1 LAAAKRKPQQSQAR
15 PSEAATPDGAREGR
29 GMAFVKQASVVVGLI
44 SAAVGLFFLLFPQYR
59 PERGQ
64 SSPEQSASVDRI
76 SPPNQH
82 TTKGDF
88 LDYMERQKVG
98 LTKQDLEQVGASA
111 FATIKIVGYK
121 GRTLTV
127 VRQIV
132 NARTGHAVGEASD
145 FKVTPPKDHVENPW
159 GDWAPLRPGRGS
171 YIMVI
176 KLLDG
181 PVGEPGVKVIACGQ
195 TGQFGGR
202 AGLTPVKT
210 PPHVCQNA

>member
-1 LAAAKRKPQQSQAR
+1 
-15 PSEAATPDGAREGR
+15 
-29 GMAFVKQASVVVGLI
+29 MALVKQASVVVGLI

-64 SSPEQSASVDRI
+64 SGPEQSASVDRM

-82 TTKGDF
+82 TTYGDF
-88 LDYMERQKVG
+88 LDYTERDKGG
-98 LTKQDLEQVGASA
+98 LTKQQLQEVGASA
-111 FATIKIVGYK
+111 FATITIVGYK
-121 GRTLTV
+121 GRTLTF
-127 VRQIV
+127 VRQLV
-132 NARTGHAVGEASD
+132 NARTGHAVGKAAD

-159 GDWAPLRPGRGS
+159 GDWAALRPGRGS

-202 AGLTPVKT
+202 AGFTPVKT
-210 PPHVCQNA
+210 PPHVCQNAGSG

>member
-1 LAAAKRKPQQSQAR
+1 
-15 PSEAATPDGAREGR
+15 
-29 GMAFVKQASVVVGLI
+29 MAFVKQASVVVGLI
-44 SAAVGLFFLLFPQYR
+44 SAAVGLFFLLFPQFR

-82 TTKGDF
+82 TTYGDF
-88 LDYMERQKVG
+88 LDYTERQKVG
-98 LTKQDLEQVGASA
+98 LTKQDLEEVGASA
-111 FATIKIVGYK
+111 FATMKIVGYK

-132 NARTGHAVGEASD
+132 NARTGHAVGEAAD
-145 FKVTPPKDHVENPW
+145 FKVTPPKDHVEHPW
-159 GDWAPLRPGRGS
+159 GDWALLRPGRGS

-181 PVGEPGVKVIACGQ
+181 PVGEPGVTVIACGQ

-202 AGLTPVKT
+202 AGFTPAKT
-210 PPHVCQNA
+210 PPHVCQNAGSG

>member
-1 LAAAKRKPQQSQAR
+1 MTL
-15 PSEAATPDGAREGR
+15 
-29 GMAFVKQASVVVGLI
+29 VKQASVVVGLI
-44 SAAVGLFFLLFPQYR
+44 SAAVGLVFLVFPQFR

-82 TTKGDF
+82 TTRGDF
-88 LDYMERQKVG
+88 LDYIERQKVG
-98 LTKQDLEQVGASA
+98 LTKQQLQEVGASA
-111 FATIKIVGYK
+111 FATMKIVGYK
-121 GRTLTV
+121 GRALTI

-132 NARTGHAVGEASD
+132 DARTGHAVGEAAD
-145 FKVTPPKDHVENPW
+145 ITVTPPKDHVEHPW
-159 GDWAPLRPGRGS
+159 GDWARLRPGRGS

-181 PVGEPGVKVIACGQ
+181 PVGQPGVTVIACGQ

-202 AGLTPVKT
+202 AGFTPVKT
-210 PPHVCQNA
+210 PPHVCQNAGSG